1 VHLIELDVVTGD
13 LGDRLWT
20 MYLRA
25 FEPLRAAAVQRH
37 LMVRAEFDEVLA
49 DSRVRKILVVRGDDP
64 AGPGDPTT
72 PTPSDT
78 PAADVLGVAAVTA
91 HLDAVPLVSPEYFA
105 TRWPLLHAERRIWYV
120 SFLAVTPD
128 YQGSRVASLLV
139 TPIAQR
145 ANANGGIVVVDICSH
160 NEVRMRLPSILL
172 RMARV
177 YAPQATMTKL
187 DAQTYWAYDF
197 PSEESA

>member
-1 VHLIELDVVTGD
+1 MHLIELDVVTGD

-37 LMVRAEFDEVLA
+37 LMIRAEFDEVLA
-49 DSRVRKILVVRGDDP
+49 DSRVRKILVVRGEDPEDPDDVES
-64 AGPGDPTT
+64 AGADA
-72 PTPSDT
+72 D
-78 PAADVLGVAAVTA
+78 DVLGVAAVTA
-91 HLDAVPLVSPEYFA
+91 DLEAVPLVSPEYFA

-177 YAPQATMTKL
+177 YAPEATMTKL